1 MLTVCCLYQFII
13 IRTADLF
20 IYCLLLALEMLL
32 FEEVVDSA
40 YWLVVWL
47 VFWLVVDRVL
57 LLVFHRAVIS
67 DLPVV
72 DLV

>member
-1 MLTVCCLYQFII
+1 
-13 IRTADLF
+13 
-20 IYCLLLALEMLL
+20 MLL

-47 VFWLVVDRVL
+47 VVDRVL
-57 LLVFHRAVIS
+57 LLLFHRAVIS

>member
-1 MLTVCCLYQFII
+1 
-13 IRTADLF
+13 
-20 IYCLLLALEMLL
+20 MLL